1 MLISHVKTWKNAYL
15 ASFDEI
21 VENEFNLNI
30 PRYVDTFEKE
40 EVIPLVDIATN
51 IATTNQKITQQSQ
64 LLMEMLGQLQGTSTD
79 AQSELDAFLKDLH
92 L

>member
-1 MLISHVKTWKNAYL
+1 FFCCT
-15 ASFDEI
+15 SFY
-21 VENEFNLNI
+21 NGGA
-30 PRYVDTFEKE
+30 
-40 EVIPLVDIATN
+40 DIATN